1 MTIAVLRRAVELEV
15 NFIDTADSSG
25 PHVSETLIAE
35 ALYPCPDDL
44 VIAIKGG
51 LERTGLDQWPV
62 NGRPEHLKSA
72 CDGSLQ
78 RLRLEQIP
86 LYPLHRT
93 ESVSGR
99 SGALRG
105 TLSPDADRLIWA
117 RARQLNRSSRR
128 TERGVRVH
136 AGQGVTGD

>member
-25 PHVSETLIAE
+25 PHVSETL
-35 ALYPCPDDL
+35 
-44 VIAIKGG
+44 
-51 LERTGLDQWPV
+51 
-62 NGRPEHLKSA
+62 
-72 CDGSLQ
+72 
-78 RLRLEQIP
+78 
-86 LYPLHRT
+86 LHRT

-128 TERGVRVH
+128 AERGVGVH